1 MKFLKEKIKD
11 EILSLIWNLRKIP
24 YSMGYGSAKKK
35 KIIQFLKNDK
45 KELNIYNVKGMDERL
60 IEYKWIFN
68 HIAKVKSKKILDAGS
83 TLNFDFLLERLD
95 ISNKI
100 YIQTLFSE
108 IKNYNN
114 LNVSYIYEDLI
125 SSIFK
130 ENYFD
135 YITCISTL
143 EHIGFD
149 NSFYNYNKLQ
159 VDNNKIDEKKYL
171 DVINEFKRIL
181 KTNGKLLLTIP
192 FGKKI
197 KYQHLQQFDIFDIEE
212 ITKVFDP
219 KNKNLNFFT
228 YKNHNWIEVNHEE
241 CAESEIRVDYTK
253 QTHDKLASSRSIC
266 FLELIK

>member
-1 MKFLKEKIKD
+1 M
-11 EILSLIWNLRKIP
+11 
-24 YSMGYGSAKKK
+24 
-35 KIIQFLKNDK
+35 
-45 KELNIYNVKGMDERL
+45 
-60 IEYKWIFN
+60 
-68 HIAKVKSKKILDAGS
+68 
-83 TLNFDFLLERLD
+83 
-95 ISNKI
+95 
-100 YIQTLFSE
+100 
-108 IKNYNN
+108 
-114 LNVSYIYEDLI
+114 
-125 SSIFK
+125 
-130 ENYFD
+130 
-135 YITCISTL
+135 
-143 EHIGFD
+143 
-149 NSFYNYNKLQ
+149 
-159 VDNNKIDEKKYL
+159 DNNKIDEKKYL